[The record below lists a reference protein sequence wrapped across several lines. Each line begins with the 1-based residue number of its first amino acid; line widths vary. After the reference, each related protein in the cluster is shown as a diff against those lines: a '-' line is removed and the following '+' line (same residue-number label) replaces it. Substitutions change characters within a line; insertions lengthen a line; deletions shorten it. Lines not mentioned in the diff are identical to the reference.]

1 MACST
6 SNIIATSWPQTFSIY
21 SGPFRSD
28 LMALHPDLF
37 QAAVPWT
44 LLLAIWMVHL
54 MPRPSL
60 WLVPC
65 VAWLGGNDTGNDTGP
80 VGEMDKWMILPGQL
94 CVLTLCDR
102 KLSCNR
108 SFFYIWR
115 PPGSSIHFSSSSH
128 PCLSTFGSTVYFV
141 DKFHF
146 EKQSHK
152 GSVSSVCKASYY
164 VTRDP
169 SLSRVLT
176 LSSWSRCD
184 SCMKIINHAIVL

>member
-1 MACST
+1 MPHFEH
-6 SNIIATSWPQTFSIY
+6 NY
-21 SGPFRSD
+21 D
-28 LMALHPDLF
+28 LMAFTVAIDL
-37 QAAVPWT
+37 VT
-44 LLLAIWMVHL
+44 
-54 MPRPSL
+54 S
-60 WLVPC
+60 WLCTQTCSRLPC
-65 VAWLGGNDTGNDTGP
+65 PELCFWRFGWSTWCHAHRYDWCPALPGWNDTGP
-80 VGEMDKWMILPGQL
+80 VGKLDKWMILPGQL

-108 SFFYIWR
+108 RSFIFGA

-128 PCLSTFGSTVYFV
+128 PYLSIFWSTVYFV

-146 EKQSHK
+146 EKQSHE

-176 LSSWSRCD
+176 LSSWSRRD